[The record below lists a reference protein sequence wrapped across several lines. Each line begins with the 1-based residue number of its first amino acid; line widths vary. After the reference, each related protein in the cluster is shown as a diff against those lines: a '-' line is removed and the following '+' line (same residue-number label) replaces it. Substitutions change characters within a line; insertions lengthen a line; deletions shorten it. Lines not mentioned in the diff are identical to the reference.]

1 MSGHFENGVWVEEDN
16 TDAAI
21 ANRALNDGMLYF
33 QNWNAKTSQQC
44 GVVWVQATDGT
55 LVVCTPDPKYA
66 EQLKRFIG
74 RLK

>member
-1 MSGHFENGVWVEEDN
+1 MPGHFENGVWVEEDN

-21 ANRALNDGMLYF
+21 AANALNAGMQYF
-33 QNWNAKTSQQC
+33 RNWNTKNSQQA
-44 GVVWVQATDGT
+44 GVVWAQATDGT

-66 EQLKRFIG
+66 EKLKRFVG